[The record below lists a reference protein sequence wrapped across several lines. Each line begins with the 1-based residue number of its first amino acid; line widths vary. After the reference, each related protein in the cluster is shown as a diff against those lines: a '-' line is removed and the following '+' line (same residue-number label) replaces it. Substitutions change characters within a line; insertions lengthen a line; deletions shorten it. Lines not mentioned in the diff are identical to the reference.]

1 MWEIALYPHP
11 KDCVWLPKGRDRKKQ
26 IEGIK
31 ASIQTLVPV
40 GLTIPSEQQR
50 TEGRATLDV
59 I

>member
-11 KDCVWLPKGRDRKKQ
+11 KDCVGLPKGRDRKKQ

-40 GLTIPSEQQR
+40 GLAMPSEQQR
-50 TEGRATLDV
+50 TEGRTT
-59 I
+59 